1 MLGPKEVHV
10 TIFRVRGAV
19 DSLSYYLLFF
29 QHLHSPHAKQELNE
43 PSRLGPSYGSG
54 LIDASRQS

>member
-10 TIFRVRGAV
+10 TILRVRGAV

-29 QHLHSPHAKQELNE
+29 QHLHSPHAKQELTMN
-43 PSRLGPSYGSG
+43 PAGSDPPMG
-54 LIDASRQS
+54 ADW